1 MIQYDIII
9 RPVVTEKTSIQKED
23 FNQVSFEVDRRA
35 NRVEIRRA
43 IEKIFNVKVADVK
56 TMQVKGK
63 VKQRGR
69 IVGKRKDWKKAIV
82 KLMPGER
89 IDFFEGVGNLGA
101 NHGNQARKTNI
112 SRTPLS
118 NLFNV

>member
-9 RPVVTEKTSIQKED
+9 RPVVTEKTSIQKDD

-43 IEKIFNVKVADVK
+43 IEQIFNVRVAEVK

-63 VKQRGR
+63 VKRRGR

-89 IDFFEGVGNLGA
+89 IDFFEGV
-101 NHGNQARKTNI
+101 
-112 SRTPLS
+112 
-118 NLFNV
+118 